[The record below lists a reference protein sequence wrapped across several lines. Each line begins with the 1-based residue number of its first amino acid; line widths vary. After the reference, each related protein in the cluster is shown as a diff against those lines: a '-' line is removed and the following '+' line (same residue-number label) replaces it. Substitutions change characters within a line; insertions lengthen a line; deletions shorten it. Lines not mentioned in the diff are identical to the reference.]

1 MNLILNS
8 KSCRMSLIG
17 GRCRDLLVQL
27 RDDFVIIFFLSI
39 PLTIHFVEH
48 CIHCPHS
55 VSHSILKLR
64 SSSVLNSCS
73 AIVDI
78 IQGVIMALLDELDAS
93 SDILAHLEVIIFL
106 VERRHHF
113 VVAVVVDVKRSLAS
127 HSRMEA
133 YLFLGSRSSHLGLE
147 ISLTWFV

>member
-1 MNLILNS
+1 
-8 KSCRMSLIG
+8 
-17 GRCRDLLVQL
+17 
-27 RDDFVIIFFLSI
+27 
-39 PLTIHFVEH
+39 
-48 CIHCPHS
+48 
-55 VSHSILKLR
+55 
-64 SSSVLNSCS
+64 
-73 AIVDI
+73 
-78 IQGVIMALLDELDAS
+78 MALLDELDAS